1 MPRFHAVASTVAVS
15 ACAVMVAACGG
26 GKHTAAPVAPPTTA
40 ATTTT
45 TTIPPVTYTV
55 QRGDTLSKIAKQFG
69 GTVEALVA
77 ANHIANANTVAQG
90 QVLVIPT
97 PPTTAPSPSSSSS
110 IATTT
115 SLPAGPAALVIS
127 PSHAQVGNVFNIKL
141 TGAKSGEAVT
151 FEIDSPGGRKT
162 TGQPHTAE
170 ADGSV
175 EASYLTTQANGPG
188 QYTVIATGN
197 LGTSARGTF
206 SIDPA
211 TA

>member
-26 GKHTAAPVAPPTTA
+26 AKHTAAPVAAPTTA

-77 ANHIANANTVAQG
+77 ANHIANANSVAQG

-97 PPTTAPSPSSSSS
+97 PPTTAPSPSSS

-115 SLPAGPAALVIS
+115 SIPAGPVALDIS

-141 TGAKSGEAVT
+141 TGAKSGEVVT
-151 FEIDSPGGRKT
+151 FEIDSPDGRKT
-162 TGQPHTAE
+162 TGQPHTAA

-175 EASYLTTQANGPG
+175 LASYLTTQANGPG
-188 QYTVIATGN
+188 QYTVIATGS

-206 SIDPA
+206 SIDPT